1 MGITNHFQEGMTG
14 GSFNVASEHSALVRF
29 PKGCIPLHILGR
41 SQHEATS
48 EPHSG
53 LPSHHAPGVLWEW
66 KGGGFFP
73 PGCKL
78 SETARL
84 DDLEVVVSTSMFN
97 LSPRSSYS
105 SSFRDMT
112 RRSLRALPT
121 CCKSQRFQSRPEQL
135 PQCLCHLKVWA
146 CEAASACNTQQ

>member
-1 MGITNHFQEGMTG
+1 MGITTG
-14 GSFNVASEHSALVRF
+14 RSFNVAPEHSALVRF

-41 SQHEATS
+41 SQHEVTS
-48 EPHSG
+48 EPHQWVAFTSCAR
-53 LPSHHAPGVLWEW
+53 SFVEW

-97 LSPRSSYS
+97 LSPRSSHS

-135 PQCLCHLKVWA
+135 PQCLCHLEVWA
-146 CEAASACNTQQ
+146 CEAASACDTQQ